1 MVYLYAGLGVVM
13 LSGIMAIFEMGLSL
27 TGQSLLPIPVDNY
40 PGSAEQ
46 TREYDLLTASTSLS
60 ANLENMS
67 ICTELKSLYSKELS
81 SGEFLPIVK
90 HPRWNNGCVLQY
102 GLHQILIAPNP
113 LGSVDPYLILFCRES
128 EKNSLVCPFEPFEEM

>member
-27 TGQSLLPIPVDNY
+27 TGQSLLPIPINNY

-46 TREYDLLTASTSLS
+46 TREYDLLTASKSLS
-60 ANLENMS
+60 PGLTGMN
-67 ICTELKSLYSKELS
+67 ICTELKSLYGEELS
-81 SGEFLPIVK
+81 SGEFLPDVK
-90 HPRWNNGCVLQY
+90 HPDWNNGCVVEY

-113 LGSVDPYLILFCRES
+113 PTYLILFCRES
-128 EKNSLVCPFEPFEEM
+128 EKNSLVCPFEQM

>member
-46 TREYDLLTASTSLS
+46 TREYDLLTASKSLS
-60 ANLENMS
+60 PGLTGMN
-67 ICTELKSLYSKELS
+67 ICTELKSLYIASSS
-81 SGEFLPIVK
+81 SGEFLPDVK
-90 HPRWNNGCVLQY
+90 HPGWNNGCVVEY

-113 LGSVDPYLILFCRES
+113 PSSAEPYLILFCRES
-128 EKNSLVCPFEPFEEM
+128 EKNSLVCPFEQM